1 MHYEHVN
8 IESVAH
14 VMPPTVVSSGDLE
27 ARLDAMMR
35 RLGFPP
41 GTIEKLTGVRERRW
55 FEPGVKGSQAAA
67 LAAERA
73 MAAAGIAASE
83 VQAQD
88 EVLGTL

>member
-67 LAAERA
+67 LRYYVCAALHV
-73 MAAAGIAASE
+73 S
-83 VQAQD
+83 
-88 EVLGTL
+88 